1 MESMEWNVVGVEW
14 SWSGNRVR
22 NLELL
27 RDYFKI
33 RQIRVM
39 FTRRIGFIKG
49 FFKSNLTLGH

>member
-14 SWSGNRVR
+14 SWSGNRVT

-33 RQIRVM
+33 RQIREM